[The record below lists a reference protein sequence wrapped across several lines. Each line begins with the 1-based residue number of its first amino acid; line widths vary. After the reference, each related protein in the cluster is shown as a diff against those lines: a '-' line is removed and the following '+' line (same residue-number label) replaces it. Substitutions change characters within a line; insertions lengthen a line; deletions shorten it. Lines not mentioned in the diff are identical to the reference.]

1 MSDSQAQRPTVAP
14 SKTAVIFDM
23 DGTLTHDQ
31 FDFDAIR
38 REIGLPDGTGRR
50 PILES
55 LEHMTDGERA
65 RAEAIL
71 HRHET
76 HNAQTSELQPGAS
89 ALVNEL
95 RQRGYKV
102 ALMTRNTRDSAST
115 FLQRHALEFDHVRTR
130 EDGVIKP
137 DPTPVREVCAAMG
150 RSPCDAWVIG
160 DYHFDILC
168 GRDAGATTV
177 LLWVGDRAEPPI
189 PRPAWAGEADY
200 VISRLADLLTCM
212 RLDSAE

>member
-1 MSDSQAQRPTVAP
+1 MSDLSAQRPTAAP

-38 REIGLPDGTGRR
+38 REIGLPDGPARR

-55 LEHMTDGERA
+55 LEHMTDADRA

-76 HNAQTSELQPGAS
+76 RNARTSALQPGARET
-89 ALVNEL
+89 VNEL

-102 ALMTRNTRDSAST
+102 ALMTRNSRDSVET
-115 FLQRHALEFDHVRTR
+115 FLSRHAMAFDHVRTR

-137 DPTPVREVCAAMG
+137 DPTPVREVCATLG
-150 RSPCDAWVIG
+150 RSPIDAWVIG
-160 DYHFDILC
+160 DYHFDLLC

-177 LLWVGDRAEPPI
+177 LLWVGDRTEPPV
-189 PRPAWAGEADY
+189 PRPAWAAEADY
-200 VISRLADLLTCM
+200 VISRLPDLLTCM
-212 RLDSAE
+212 GLDPAD